1 MFLSIDGVSYDVLGF
16 IQVNR
21 SFKVEEDSN
30 KGTAISGRKIRSIVG
45 AYLSHTFTIYRDP
58 KNVAAF
64 DAFWDVIK
72 AKSVQDSVQL
82 VAADGQTQIAYEAY
96 FTAAQQ
102 ALDWRNNDTNLWGK
116 IVITFE
122 SIEPQV
128 VPE

>member
-21 SFKVEEDSN
+21 AFKVEEDSN
-30 KGTAISGRKIRSIVG
+30 KGTAISGRRIRSIVG

-58 KNVAAF
+58 KNVMAF
-64 DAFWDVIK
+64 DAFWDVLK

-82 VAADGQTQIAYEAY
+82 VAADDQTTIAYEAMY
-96 FTAAQQ
+96 TASSQN
-102 ALDWRNNDTNLWGK
+102 LDWRNNDTNLWGK
-116 IVITFE
+116 ITVTFE

>member
-21 SFKVEEDSN
+21 AFKVEEDSN
-30 KGTAISGRKIRSIVG
+30 KGMAISGRRIRSIVG

-58 KNVAAF
+58 KNVTAF
-64 DAFWDVIK
+64 DAFWDALK

-82 VAADGQTQIAYEAY
+82 VAADDQTTIAYEAMY
-96 FTAAQQ
+96 TASSQN
-102 ALDWRNNDTNLWGK
+102 LDWRNNDTNLWGK
-116 IVITFE
+116 ITVTFE